1 MSLNFVL
8 NHIDRNSK
16 NVFILFPALLLGA
29 GLMAFASV
37 LSETVTEATQY
48 HRESPTGP
56 TYDYRYGWC
65 FFTAGAAFIM
75 SKMAAVFSLSGYLN
89 RFASVDEMVSTQ
101 TRTHIPLQRTSSCT
115 SISTIK
121 TKCVIPHIENQA
133 C

>member
-1 MSLNFVL
+1 
-8 NHIDRNSK
+8 
-16 NVFILFPALLLGA
+16 
-29 GLMAFASV
+29 MAFASV